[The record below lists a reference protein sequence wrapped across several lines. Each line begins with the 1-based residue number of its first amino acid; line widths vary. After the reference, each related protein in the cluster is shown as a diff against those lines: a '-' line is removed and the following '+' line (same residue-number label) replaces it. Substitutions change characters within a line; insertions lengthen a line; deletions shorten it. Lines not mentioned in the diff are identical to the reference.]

1 MAAFSQVIA
10 LTVAVADCC
19 VFVHN
24 FSCGDHVNEFLKKK
38 KMYSAVQY
46 WVGHIEI
53 FLKNGILSFFVFFS
67 LSPLFSMSSLCIPQ
81 LSPCESGIKFLT
93 KLFLKLE
100 REKKG
105 SPSPQVNITC
115 LKGNKLQIIKHDL

>member
-53 FLKNGILSFFVFFS
+53 FLKNGILSFFVFFFLS
-67 LSPLFSMSSLCIPQ
+67 LPFSLC
-81 LSPCESGIKFLT
+81 L
-93 KLFLKLE
+93 LFVFHNCPPV
-100 REKKG
+100 RVG
-105 SPSPQVNITC
+105 
-115 LKGNKLQIIKHDL
+115 